1 MVNVS
6 HDCHDRRTRHR
17 MIAERMNTTRRISAR
32 LFAFELDIKSEL
44 FNDNFR
50 GLKVEPLIDRRS
62 DAILKQLT
70 N

>member
-1 MVNVS
+1 
-6 HDCHDRRTRHR
+6 

-62 DAILKQLT
+62 DTIFKQLT